1 MISRFLNIMFFFCL
15 QSVILYAQQEQISL
29 LNAFPLTD
37 SLLKQQE
44 WRYGTDKIA
53 NTFLF
58 SSDMLIR
65 NIAITGTE
73 YLFKKRYRGSI
84 MRTNTIAVQDNITVQ
99 GLLKHELSDA
109 FQALGQMLYSSRSD
123 SRDIAL
129 QSAKRMGGYIGLG
142 YQGNLFSGE
151 VYGGFEANEQLGIKG
166 GGASAYAH
174 IRHVPF
180 NLSEGLMLQSEGRG
194 QFTTIDSMRNMSD
207 IDILLSAFSY
217 QQNGSQNKIYLQIR
231 STMLNRDFY
240 SPQGNNSGALG
251 IERRLEQRN
260 RADADISIE
269 ILPKFSAN
277 FILNAEIADIARFF
291 RNPISEFSNTA
302 INRNLQEF
310 IVNVTGSVR
319 YDNESGNRITGGFSL
334 FNRDEKNAVKQVFT
348 IDQDQLDIIRKQEFQ
363 RDNVSNRFRLFS
375 FGQVIFGKRDTI
387 GYDASASLLRYDT
400 PSTSNND
407 DRDEQT
413 IIASLFWKRPIDQHL
428 TISLLGGLQQTHF
441 VFLKAERSSLSNKN
455 SSIRFAP
462 GLQWRSRSLEFN
474 PQFEVLAN
482 YTIYDFVLP
491 GTAVRSFSFR
501 QFSYRDSIRYIF
513 RKDWAIEGNL
523 FIRRF
528 DRGIMSWSEFTETP
542 ITMSTE
548 QFFKLLMFVP
558 ATRIMRIGLGG
569 RFYQLIQEPYSRSI
583 GQNTSQ
589 LNAKTLI
596 YGPEMFA
603 QAQFPDGSSIS
614 LRSWYEWQFF
624 GESSRRNQINL
635 FLQASLFL

>member
-1 MISRFLNIMFFFCL
+1 
-15 QSVILYAQQEQISL
+15 
-29 LNAFPLTD
+29 
-37 SLLKQQE
+37 
-44 WRYGTDKIA
+44 
-53 NTFLF
+53 
-58 SSDMLIR
+58 
-65 NIAITGTE
+65 
-73 YLFKKRYRGSI
+73 
-84 MRTNTIAVQDNITVQ
+84 
-99 GLLKHELSDA
+99 
-109 FQALGQMLYSSRSD
+109 
-123 SRDIAL
+123 
-129 QSAKRMGGYIGLG
+129 
-142 YQGNLFSGE
+142 
-151 VYGGFEANEQLGIKG
+151 
-166 GGASAYAH
+166 
-174 IRHVPF
+174 
-180 NLSEGLMLQSEGRG
+180 
-194 QFTTIDSMRNMSD
+194 MRNMAD
-207 IDILLSAFSY
+207 IDVMLSAFSY
-217 QQNGSQNKIYLQIR
+217 QQNGSRNRIYMQIR

-240 SPQGNNSGALG
+240 SPQGSNSGALA

-260 RADADISIE
+260 RADADIGIE

-277 FILNAEIADIARFF
+277 FMLNAEIADIARLF
-291 RNPISEFSNTA
+291 RNPITEFSNTA

-310 IVNVTGSVR
+310 IVNVTGSLS

-334 FNRDEKNAVKQVFT
+334 FNRDEKNAVKQVFA

-375 FGQVIFGKRDTI
+375 FGQIILGKHDTI

-413 IIASLFWKRPIDQHL
+413 IIASLFWKRPIDEHL

-441 VFLKAERSSLSNKN
+441 VFLKAERSSLSNRN

-462 GLQWRSRSLEFN
+462 GLQWRSRTLEFN

-482 YTIYDFVLP
+482 YTIYDFELP

-501 QFSYRDSIRYIF
+501 QFSYRDSIRYVF
-513 RKDWAIEGNL
+513 RKDWTIEGNL

-528 DRGIMSWSEFTETP
+528 DRGIMSWSEFSETP

-548 QFFKLLMFVP
+548 QFFKFLMFVP

>member
-1 MISRFLNIMFFFCL
+1 MISRFLNIIFFFCL
-15 QSVILYAQQEQISL
+15 QSVILQAQQEQISL

-65 NIAITGTE
+65 DIAITGTE

-166 GGASAYAH
+166 GGASAYGH
-174 IRHVPF
+174 IRHVPI

-194 QFTTIDSMRNMSD
+194 QFTAIDSMRNMAD
-207 IDILLSAFSY
+207 IDVMLSAFSY
-217 QQNGSQNKIYLQIR
+217 QQNGSRNRIYMQIR

-240 SPQGNNSGALG
+240 SPQGSNSGALA

-260 RADADISIE
+260 RADADIGIE

-277 FILNAEIADIARFF
+277 FMLNAEIADIARLF
-291 RNPISEFSNTA
+291 RNPITEFSNTA

-310 IVNVTGSVR
+310 IVNVTGSLS

-334 FNRDEKNAVKQVFT
+334 FNRDEKNAVKQVFA

-375 FGQVIFGKRDTI
+375 FGQIILGKHDTI

-413 IIASLFWKRPIDQHL
+413 IIASLFWKRPIDEHL

-441 VFLKAERSSLSNKN
+441 VFLKSERSSLSNRN

-462 GLQWRSRSLEFN
+462 GLQWRSRTLEFN

-482 YTIYDFVLP
+482 YTIYDFELP

-501 QFSYRDSIRYIF
+501 QFSYRDSIRYVF
-513 RKDWAIEGNL
+513 RKDWTIEGNL

-528 DRGIMSWSEFTETP
+528 DRGIMSWSEFSETP

-548 QFFKLLMFVP
+548 QFFKFLMFVP

>member
-1 MISRFLNIMFFFCL
+1 
-15 QSVILYAQQEQISL
+15 
-29 LNAFPLTD
+29 
-37 SLLKQQE
+37 
-44 WRYGTDKIA
+44 
-53 NTFLF
+53 
-58 SSDMLIR
+58 
-65 NIAITGTE
+65 
-73 YLFKKRYRGSI
+73 
-84 MRTNTIAVQDNITVQ
+84 
-99 GLLKHELSDA
+99 
-109 FQALGQMLYSSRSD
+109 
-123 SRDIAL
+123 
-129 QSAKRMGGYIGLG
+129 MGGYIGLG

-166 GGASAYAH
+166 GGASAHGH
-174 IRHVPF
+174 IRHVPI

-194 QFTTIDSMRNMSD
+194 QFTAIDSMRNMAD
-207 IDILLSAFSY
+207 IDVMLSAFSY
-217 QQNGSQNKIYLQIR
+217 QQNGSRNRIYMQIR

-240 SPQGNNSGALG
+240 SPQGSNSGALA

-260 RADADISIE
+260 RADADIGIE

-277 FILNAEIADIARFF
+277 FMLNAEIADIARLF
-291 RNPISEFSNTA
+291 RNPITEFSNTA

-310 IVNVTGSVR
+310 IVNVTGSLS

-334 FNRDEKNAVKQVFT
+334 FNRDEKNAVKQVFA

-375 FGQVIFGKRDTI
+375 FGQIILGKHDTI

-413 IIASLFWKRPIDQHL
+413 IIASLFWKRPIDEHL

-441 VFLKAERSSLSNKN
+441 VFLKAERSSLSNRN

-482 YTIYDFVLP
+482 YTIYDFELP

-501 QFSYRDSIRYIF
+501 QFSYRDSIRYVF
-513 RKDWAIEGNL
+513 RKDWTIEGNL

-528 DRGIMSWSEFTETP
+528 DRGIMSWSEFSETP

-548 QFFKLLMFVP
+548 QFFKFLMFVP

-583 GQNTSQ
+583 GQNASQ

>member
-1 MISRFLNIMFFFCL
+1 MISRFLNIIFFFCL
-15 QSVILYAQQEQISL
+15 QSVILQAQQEQISL

-99 GLLKHELSDA
+99 GLLKHKLSDA
-109 FQALGQMLYSSRSD
+109 IQALGQILYSSRSD

-166 GGASAYAH
+166 GGASAYGH
-174 IRHVPF
+174 IRHVPI

-194 QFTTIDSMRNMSD
+194 QFTAIDSMRNMAD
-207 IDILLSAFSY
+207 IDVMLSAFSY
-217 QQNGSQNKIYLQIR
+217 QQNGSRNRIYMQIR

-240 SPQGNNSGALG
+240 SPQGSNSGALA

-260 RADADISIE
+260 RADADIGIE

-277 FILNAEIADIARFF
+277 FMLNAEIADIARLF
-291 RNPISEFSNTA
+291 RNPITEFSNTA

-310 IVNVTGSVR
+310 IVNVTGSLS

-334 FNRDEKNAVKQVFT
+334 FNRDEKNAVKQVFA

-375 FGQVIFGKRDTI
+375 FGQIILGKHDTI

-413 IIASLFWKRPIDQHL
+413 IIASLFWKRPIDEHL

-441 VFLKAERSSLSNKN
+441 VFLKSERSSLSNRN

-462 GLQWRSRSLEFN
+462 GLQWRSRTLEFN

-482 YTIYDFVLP
+482 YTIYDFELP

-501 QFSYRDSIRYIF
+501 QFSYRDSIRYVF
-513 RKDWAIEGNL
+513 RKDWTIEGNL

-528 DRGIMSWSEFTETP
+528 DRGIMSWSEFSETP

-548 QFFKLLMFVP
+548 QFFKFLMFVP